1 MGTSPSHAA
10 GLTCTCPRAGAPI
23 PVAYAQAPGLPGYAR
38 YPCIDAQARSDF
50 PAGCPAAMN
59 LTRYGLAANPG
70 RACWVNG
77 TLAVRSSYPHL
88 TLPPCSSPA
97 LARRRGTRGS
107 HKLARGRN
115 PCPPVWPLLAA
126 GVLFAP
132 GTLNLILRW
141 SLAP

>member
-38 YPCIDAQARSDF
+38 YPCIDAPARSDF
-50 PAGCPAAMN
+50 PAGCPAAVN

-77 TLAVRSSYPHL
+77 TLAVRLSTL
-88 TLPPCSSPA
+88 TLPYPCAPRQRSRAGAAPGAPTSLHEGA
-97 LARRRGTRGS
+97 TLAR
-107 HKLARGRN
+107 
-115 PCPPVWPLLAA
+115 
-126 GVLFAP
+126 LFGLFLQRACCSRPAP
-132 GTLNLILRW
+132 
-141 SLAP
+141 